1 MRRPDPHTDFPHAP
15 GPLDWICGP
24 AYPKKPLLAPLSKAV
39 LVLLSAALNP
49 FPLPAAPP
57 AQYRSGEEFAKYAEK
72 LRESALNQ
80 IPAVEAPR
88 SIPASTRSPASP
100 RDPGSRPGAGP
111 SAVSLSGG
119 ASILYPWKLDIVTTI
134 FWVGERPTANNPT
147 PNFSS
152 SWDLHWSS
160 NYGGFD
166 DPNNRRG
173 FLPARF
179 VPKLN
184 PFYCALPYNDVT
196 RGTTKPEARIVI
208 PWFRRDFE
216 REGKSVCRDRWV
228 AIRSRKTNRVAYAQW
243 SDCGPFRTD
252 HWQYVFGKERPK
264 ANLNGGAGLDV
275 SPAVR
280 DYLGISST
288 DVTDWRFV
296 EARDVPDGPWCKIG
310 ENNTFVQQSRASSTR
325 VVSSAP
331 NSPKT
336 APARKP

>member
-1 MRRPDPHTDFPHAP
+1 MRIPDSHSKMPAFSRIPHAQRA
-15 GPLDWICGP
+15 LALP
-24 AYPKKPLLAPLSKAV
+24 APRLPSSLSRTNGLLTLVAV
-39 LVLLSAALNP
+39 LIASATLQ
-49 FPLPAAPP
+49 AAPQP
-57 AQYRSGEEFAKYAEK
+57 QYRSGEEFAKYAEK

-88 SIPASTRSPASP
+88 STVFPPRTASSK
-100 RDPGSRPGAGP
+100 DPGSRPPMGP
-111 SAVSLSGG
+111 VSVNLSGG
-119 ASILYPWKLDIVTTI
+119 ASVLYPWKLDIVTTI

-152 SWDLHWSS
+152 SWDSHWSS

-173 FLPARF
+173 YLPARF
-179 VPKLN
+179 TPRLN

-196 RGTTKPEARIVI
+196 RGTTKPEAKVVI
-208 PWFRRDFE
+208 PWFRREYE
-216 REGKSVCRDRWV
+216 REGKSVCKDRWV

-264 ANLNGGAGLDV
+264 ANLNRGAGLDV

-280 DYLGISST
+280 DYLGLAST

-296 EARDVPDGPWCKIG
+296 EARDVPDGPWTKLG
-310 ENNTFVQQSRASSTR
+310 ENNTFVQQARNASGR
-325 VVSSAP
+325 VVSTSDKSKA
-331 NSPKT
+331 SK
-336 APARKP
+336 KP

>member
-1 MRRPDPHTDFPHAP
+1 MTSGLP
-15 GPLDWICGP
+15 
-24 AYPKKPLLAPLSKAV
+24 PKNLTRATLCVTLLMGMCAV
-39 LVLLSAALNP
+39 QSIQSVEAAS
-49 FPLPAAPP
+49 PP
-57 AQYRSGEEFAKYAEK
+57 QYRSGEDFAKYAEK

-88 SIPASTRSPASP
+88 STVFAPRSSNSSATRESS
-100 RDPGSRPGAGP
+100 SR
-111 SAVSLSGG
+111 SAAAPNSVALSGSS
-119 ASILYPWKLDIVTTI
+119 SILYPWKLDIVTTI

-166 DPNNRRG
+166 DPNNRKG

-208 PWFRRDFE
+208 PWFRREYE
-216 REGKSVCRDRWV
+216 REGKSVCKDRWV

-264 ANLNGGAGLDV
+264 ANLNKGAGLDV

-280 DYLGISST
+280 DYLGLSST

-296 EARDVPDGPWCKIG
+296 EARDVPDGPWCKLG
-310 ENNTFVQQSRASSTR
+310 ENNTFVQQNRSASTR
-325 VVSSAP
+325 VVS
-331 NSPKT
+331 NSGSTPKT
-336 APARKP
+336 GATAKKP

>member
-1 MRRPDPHTDFPHAP
+1 MRRQDPFTDLPHALGPIDRFFDPSKSKNP
-15 GPLDWICGP
+15 GF
-24 AYPKKPLLAPLSKAV
+24 APLQKAA
-39 LVLLSAALNP
+39 LLLLSIALIP
-49 FPLPAAPP
+49 SPLTAAPP
-57 AQYRSGEEFAKYAEK
+57 AQYRSGEDFAKYAEK

-88 SIPASTRSPASP
+88 STPSSSRSTASP
-100 RDPGSRPGAGP
+100 RDPASRTASSTGS
-111 SAVSLSGG
+111 VSLSGS

-196 RGTTKPEARIVI
+196 RGTTKPEAKVVI

-216 REGKSVCRDRWV
+216 REGKSVCKDRWV

-296 EARDVPDGPWCKIG
+296 EARDVPDGPWCKLG
-310 ENNTFVQQSRASSTR
+310 ENNTFVQQGRASSTR

-331 NSPKT
+331 SSSKT